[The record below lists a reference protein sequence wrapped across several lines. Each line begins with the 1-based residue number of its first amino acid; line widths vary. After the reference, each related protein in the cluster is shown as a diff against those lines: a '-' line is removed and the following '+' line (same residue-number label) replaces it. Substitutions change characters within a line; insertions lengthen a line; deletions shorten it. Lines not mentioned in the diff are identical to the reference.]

1 MPGQG
6 RTWRMEPKVRD
17 FVGAGALALVLLV
30 FVLLLVIAAL
40 PA

>member
-1 MPGQG
+1 
-6 RTWRMEPKVRD
+6 MEPTTRD
-17 FVGAGALALVLLV
+17 FVGAAALAVILLV

>member
-1 MPGQG
+1 
-6 RTWRMEPKVRD
+6 MEPKTRD

-30 FVLLLVIAAL
+30 FVLLLVAAGL

>member
-1 MPGQG
+1 
-6 RTWRMEPKVRD
+6 MEPTTRD
-17 FVGAGALALVLLV
+17 FLGAGVLALVLLG